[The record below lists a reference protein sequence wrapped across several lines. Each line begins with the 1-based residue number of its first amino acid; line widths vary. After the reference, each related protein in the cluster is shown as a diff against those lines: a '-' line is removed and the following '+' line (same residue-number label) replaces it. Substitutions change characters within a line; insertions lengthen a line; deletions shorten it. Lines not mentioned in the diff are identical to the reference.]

1 MRRALLRW
9 LGAADAGHV
18 AQLDGRVR
26 ELSRMVTALAWVEA
40 EVAAPD
46 YSAERA
52 EMADAHLAV
61 AARDWMAAQEG
72 STRLPQ
78 IRMRPPADDRAL
90 AIVWGGVLVL
100 LFTALIMLVCSC
112 TIRGSRDYDEA
123 PPVADMAP
131 ADLAADICGTLLPG
145 RMP

>member
-1 MRRALLRW
+1 MRRLLLRW

-18 AQLDGRVR
+18 AALHLRVQEQGYILTGIAVER
-26 ELSRMVTALAWVEA
+26 TLPGNASLSERCDAWECTEDA
-40 EVAAPD
+40 CRA
-46 YSAERA
+46 YLERP
-52 EMADAHLAV
+52 AV
-61 AARDWMAAQEG
+61 
-72 STRLPQ
+72 RLPQ

-90 AIVWGGVLVL
+90 AIVWCGLLVL

-123 PPVADMAP
+123 PVDMAP